1 MKNNYLRVVYSSI
14 RQKKLRSWLTLI
26 GILIGIAA
34 VISLMTLGEG
44 LRTAVTGQFDL
55 LNPDVLQ
62 VNADGVSQGPPGTG
76 VTKPLEKY
84 YIDDIES
91 INGVDFAMGRIIE
104 EAQMIFEGRSY
115 FGYIGSMPDNIGLS
129 DFQKIAQVEIERG
142 EMISSTDTSK
152 IMVGNDFTKSDA
164 FGTPVELRDA
174 IKVNDKKFKVKG
186 IMKKK
191 GSFVVDK
198 TITMNEEVMREM
210 FDAGERYDAIAVKV
224 EQGADMNIVKERVE
238 NYLRK
243 ERDVDEG
250 DEDFSIESPEEAME
264 SLESALFGVQIF
276 VYLIA
281 AISIIVG
288 GIGISNT
295 MYTSVLEKTKEIGI
309 MKAIGAKN
317 SQVLFLFLT
326 ESGLLGLV
334 GGFLGLVV
342 GISAAFGLARV
353 GNNFMGDGLI
363 SLNISITMILLTLL
377 FSFLVGVISGITP
390 AMKAAKLKPIDALRF
405 TK

>member
-1 MKNNYLRVVYSSI
+1 MKGNYLRVVHSSI

-62 VNADGVSQGPPGTG
+62 VRAEGISQGPPGTG
-76 VTKPLEKY
+76 VANPLERY

-91 INGVDFAMGRIIE
+91 IKGVDFAMGRIIE
-104 EAQMIFEGRSY
+104 EAQLIFEGRSY

-129 DFQKIAQVEIERG
+129 EFQKLAQVEIEKG
-142 EMISSTDTSK
+142 SMITPADTSK

-164 FGTPVELRDA
+164 FGTPVRLRDA
-174 IKVNDKKFKVKG
+174 IKINDKKFKVKG
-186 IMKKK
+186 IMEKK
-191 GSFVVDK
+191 GSFIVDK
-198 TITMNEEVMREM
+198 TVTMNEEVMREM

-224 EQGADMNIVKERVE
+224 EQGADMSIVKERIE
-238 NYLRK
+238 DYLRN
-243 ERDVDEG
+243 ERDVDAG
-250 DEDFSIESPEEAME
+250 DEDFSVESPEEAMA

-281 AISIIVG
+281 AISILVG

-317 SQVLFLFLT
+317 SQILLLFLT

-334 GGFLGLVV
+334 GGILGLII
-342 GISAAFGLARV
+342 GLFTAFGLARV

-363 SLNISITMILLTLL
+363 SLNISFTMIILTLL

-405 TK
+405 SK